1 MKIEVRYYSRSGNT
15 QKLAEAIAEQAGC
28 TARDLSVPVD
38 GHIDL
43 LFLGASVYAG
53 GIDKKVMEFIPL
65 LNKDTVGSVAVFS
78 TSALAER
85 AYPQI
90 KKELEKKGVTVLDKN
105 FYCRG
110 KFMLF
115 HRGRPNDN
123 DIVEVKSF
131 ASNLISV
138 ANNQSE

>member
-15 QKLAEAIAEQAGC
+15 RKLAEAIAEQAGC
-28 TARDLSVPVD
+28 TAQDISAPID
-38 GHIDL
+38 GYTDL

-53 GIDKKVMEFIPL
+53 GIDNNVKEFISL

-90 KKELEKKGVTVLDKN
+90 KKELDKKGVTVLDKN

-110 KFMLF
+110 KFMFF
-115 HRGRPNDN
+115 HRGRPNSE
-123 DIVEVKSF
+123 DIAAVKSF
-131 ASNLISV
+131 AADLIASSDS
-138 ANNQSE
+138 QGE

>member
-15 QKLAEAIAEQAGC
+15 RKLAEAIAEQAGC
-28 TARDLSVPVD
+28 AAQDISEPVD
-38 GHIDL
+38 GYTDL

-53 GIDKKVMEFIPL
+53 GIDKSVKEFISV
-65 LNKDTVGSVAVFS
+65 LNKDAVGSVAVFS

-85 AYPQI
+85 AFPQI
-90 KKELEKKGVTVLDKN
+90 KKELEKKGIAVLDKD

-115 HRGRPNDN
+115 HRGRPND
-123 DIVEVKSF
+123 DDVSAAKSF
-131 ASNLISV
+131 ATELISS
-138 ANNQSE
+138 ADRQG